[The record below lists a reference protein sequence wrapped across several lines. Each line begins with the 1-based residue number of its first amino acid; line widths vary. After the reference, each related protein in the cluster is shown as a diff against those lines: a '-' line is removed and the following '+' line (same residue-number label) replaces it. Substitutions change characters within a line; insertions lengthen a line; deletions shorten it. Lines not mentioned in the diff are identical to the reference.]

1 MCSIQIISHKLYYHI
16 AGSFLY
22 FWGFWTSRW
31 GNVLDLY
38 PFTKIWWDFFWWLE
52 NMESSG
58 LDMTWLR
65 CFIIELKW
73 QSLELMHCL
82 WGVKG
87 KWVWDLSWRQM
98 CVLVA
103 QSCLTLCNPKNCSL
117 PGFSVQGFSRQDY
130 WSRLPFPFSRGS
142 SWPRDWT
149 LVSCIAGR
157 FFTIWTIRRKR
168 NFTWF
173 LIWKSSYMYIRFI
186 KTEIQTQ
193 KHMLGK
199 RS

>member
-1 MCSIQIISHKLYYHI
+1 MILLAH
-16 AGSFLY
+16 FLY

-52 NMESSG
+52 NMENSG

-65 CFIIELKW
+65 CCIIELKW

-82 WGVKG
+82 WAVKR
-87 KWVWDLSWRQM
+87 KWIWDLSWRQM
-98 CVLVA
+98 CVSCSVVSDSATPRTVA
-103 QSCLTLCNPKNCSL
+103 CQASL
-117 PGFSVQGFSRQDY
+117 FMGFSRRDY
-130 WSRLPFPFSRGS
+130 WSGLPFPFSRGS
-142 SWPRDWT
+142 SWPRDQT

-157 FFTIWTIRRKR
+157 FFTIWATGRKR

-173 LIWKSSYMYIRFI
+173 LVWKSSYMYIWLI
-186 KTEIQTQ
+186 KTGIQTQ